1 MTSPYHQID
10 VTVNPP
16 SDRVFWNTW
25 VGQVYFDQTMRE
37 IDQGRIEK
45 AVREII
51 EALGEDPER
60 EGLVDTPERVAN
72 FYAEVFDGIH
82 QEPGDVV
89 DAFFGEE
96 HYQEIVMVREIPFY
110 SMCEHHFVPF
120 HGQAH
125 VAYIPRGRVTGLS
138 KLARLVEGYARRPQ
152 MQERLT
158 AQVADALADR
168 LDPLGVMVV
177 VEAEHLCMSMRGI
190 KKPGAVTVTS
200 AVRGTMQ
207 TDSATRAEAM
217 ALLFGTTR

>member
-1 MTSPYHQID
+1 M
-10 VTVNPP
+10 N
-16 SDRVFWNTW
+16 
-25 VGQVYFDQTMRE
+25 E

-51 EALGEDPER
+51 EALGEDIDR
-60 EGLVDTPERVAN
+60 EGLIGTPERVAR

-82 QEPGDVV
+82 RDPEAVV
-89 DAFFGEE
+89 DTFFGDE

-125 VAYIPRGRVTGLS
+125 VAYLPNGRVTGLS
-138 KLARLVEGYARRPQ
+138 KMARLVDGFARRPQ

-158 AQVADALADR
+158 AQIADALSDR
-168 LDPLGVMVV
+168 LEALGVLVV
-177 VEAEHLCMSMRGI
+177 IEAEHLCMSMRGV
-190 KKPGAVTVTS
+190 KKPGAMTVTS

-207 TDSATRAEAM
+207 SDAATRAEAM
-217 ALLFGTTR
+217 SLLFGTRH

>member
-1 MTSPYHQID
+1 
-10 VTVNPP
+10 
-16 SDRVFWNTW
+16 
-25 VGQVYFDQTMRE
+25 MRE

-60 EGLVDTPERVAN
+60 EGLLETPQRVAA
-72 FYAEVFDGIH
+72 FYAEVFDGLH
-82 QEPGDVV
+82 RDPGEVV

-125 VAYIPRGRVTGLS
+125 VAYIPKGRVTGLS
-138 KLARLVEGYARRPQ
+138 KLARLVEGFARRPQ

-158 AQVADALADR
+158 AQVADALAER
-168 LDPLGVMVV
+168 LQPLGVMVV
-177 VEAEHLCMSMRGI
+177 VEAEHLCMSMRGV
-190 KKPGAVTVTS
+190 KKPGATTVTS
-200 AVRGTMQ
+200 AVRGIMESQ
-207 TDSATRAEAM
+207 PATRAEAM
-217 ALLFGTTR
+217 SLLFGTSR